1 MPQKLNFTK
10 TNLLSFTRVVSGGSA
25 KFSASPSKAVCKAL
39 EWTDFPEGYKTA
51 QPNGGP
57 LKASSV
63 ELTPSERDLEKH
75 AVALGV
81 CAVRDFHFV
90 RTQIKKGKAANQV
103 PTFKTEL
110 RFTVDFSDA
119 NGARQLEQYFQC
131 GASSGTLRVTYERQP
146 EQEQLITEDQAQA
159 TLEEND

>member
-25 KFSASPSKAVCKAL
+25 KFSAAPSKAVCRIL

-51 QPNGGP
+51 QPNGAP

-63 ELTPSERDLEKH
+63 ELTPSEGDLAKH
-75 AVALGV
+75 GV
-81 CAVRDFHFV
+81 CSVRDFQFV

-110 RFTVDFSDA
+110 KFTVDFYDA

-146 EQEQLITEDQAQA
+146 EQEQLITEEQAQD